1 MIAANHPSLGA
12 TRVTEGGSRSL
23 PVFEH
28 IVMPSQPSPI
38 RSIATPAPSPAAPVV
53 PVSQPVVYSS
63 NSSAASE
70 TSSASSSS
78 VAASPNELPIQ
89 VSSIVDPVTGVI
101 YAGYLTQDAQALYN
115 SGSLL
120 TGGNV
125 LTPQG
130 SALAAQGDL
139 IQGTP
144 APSAAQIEQAQPGMS
159 ATSTGFFSSVEA
171 WLSSETLFTGYP
183 NGLVAAGVVIAAAWV
198 FGGKKGRRR

>member
-12 TRVTEGGSRSL
+12 VQEGGSRSL

-28 IVMPSQPSPI
+28 IIMQPQPSPI
-38 RSIATPAPSPAAPVV
+38 RSVATPAPSPAAPTV
-53 PVSQPVVYSS
+53 PVSQPAQGEPPV
-63 NSSAASE
+63 A
-70 TSSASSSS
+70 SSASSSA
-78 VAASPNELPIQ
+78 AASPSELPIQ

-159 ATSTGFFSSVEA
+159 ATSTGLFSSMEA
-171 WLSSETLFTGYP
+171 WLSSESLLTGYP

-198 FGGKKGRRR
+198 FSSKKGRRR